1 MTSSLLARQAQR
13 FAISGLLVTGLHV
26 FVAAGFIRLLVAA
39 PPVANGVAFVVATVF
54 SYMINTL
61 WSFSRPLY
69 GRNLLRFVLVSM
81 VGCLLAMTVSSVAQ
95 DYGLHYLHGIGL
107 VALVVPPVTFLLHNY
122 WTYR

>member
-26 FVAAGFIRLLVAA
+26 FVATGFIRLLAAA

-61 WSFSRPLY
+61 WSFSSPLY

-95 DYGLHYLHGIGL
+95 DYGLHYLYGIGL